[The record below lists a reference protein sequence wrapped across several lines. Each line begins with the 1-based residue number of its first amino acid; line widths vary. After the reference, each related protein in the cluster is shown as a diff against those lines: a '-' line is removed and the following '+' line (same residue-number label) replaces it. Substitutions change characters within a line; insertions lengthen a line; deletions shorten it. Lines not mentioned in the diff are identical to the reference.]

1 MSIFTDRETK
11 SECTVF
17 VVDDD
22 ADVWAT
28 VKVLAQSLGMAVE
41 TYESAQDFLDSFRP
55 EKPGCLVLDLRLP
68 GTGGL
73 ELLERLAT
81 VPLKPAAI
89 VLTGSADVRSVVRA
103 MRAGAVGF
111 LEKPFDP
118 EILLR
123 HIGEA
128 VEADEQARQRYYVRQ
143 EIRERHAS
151 LTPRERE
158 VLEMIVTG
166 KANKDIAAILH
177 RSQKTIEVH
186 RTHVMKKM
194 RAGNV
199 ADLVRLVVSSRVI
212 EDKPPFGIRKT
223 FMDYLRPTTDP
234 PVPVRLAATADRT
247 SRGVGARIPAFAGER

>member
-17 VVDDD
+17 LIDDD
-22 ADVWAT
+22 ADVCAT
-28 VKVLAQSLGMAVE
+28 IKVLAQSLGMAVE
-41 TYESAQDFLDSFRP
+41 TYESAECFLDSFPP

-68 GTGGL
+68 GMGGL
-73 ELLERLAT
+73 ELLERLAAE
-81 VPLKPAAI
+81 PLKPAAI
-89 VLTGSADVRSVVRA
+89 VLTGFADVRSVVRA
-103 MRAGAVGF
+103 IRAGAVGF

-118 EILLR
+118 EILPR
-123 HIGEA
+123 YIRDA

-199 ADLVRLVVSSRVI
+199 ADLVRLVVSSRVT
-212 EDKPPFGIRKT
+212 EDKPPFGIRRT
-223 FMDYLRPTTDP
+223 LMDFPPPTTDP
-234 PVPVRLAATADRT
+234 PVPSRLAGKADRT
-247 SRGVGARIPAFAGER
+247 SQGVGGRIPAFAGEV